1 MFGGAAGAGVKIDK
15 KIFFEKQNYSK
26 MSLYQGMAQRDP
38 TKYPARMGK
47 KWDDEEDIKLLT
59 SIQENKSIADI
70 AAEHERT
77 IGGINSRRK
86 GLAADYWFNDKMPIE
101 EIMTITGLSKEEI
114 EDTIQ
119 RRTIAN
125 NFKKTTKVLQP
136 LPPSPAPP
144 QSNEITELRR
154 EVAELKQTMMEMLK
168 PIKTENTTE
177 RRELILRA
185 LEVVIDEKKKQILR
199 NSYSKSIPLARF
211 YDQEKITYLEPI
223 FSLLKD
229 VQGRLDDLEKR
240 FS

>member
-1 MFGGAAGAGVKIDK
+1 MSMF
-15 KIFFEKQNYSK
+15 
-26 MSLYQGMAQRDP
+26 QGIVESDP

-47 KWDDEEDIKLLT
+47 KWEDDEDIKLLT

-70 AAEHERT
+70 AEEHERT

-86 GLAADYWFNDKMPIE
+86 GLAADYWFNNNTQIE
-101 EIMTITGLSKEEI
+101 EIMTITGLSTGEI
-114 EDTIQ
+114 EETIQ
-119 RRTIAN
+119 RRSFAN
-125 NFKKTTKVLQP
+125 DFKKTKMELKKATKVAQLSRA
-136 LPPSPAPP
+136 PPPPPP

>member
-1 MFGGAAGAGVKIDK
+1 
-15 KIFFEKQNYSK
+15 
-26 MSLYQGMAQRDP
+26 MAQRDP

-47 KWDDEEDIKLLT
+47 KWEDEEDIKLLT

-70 AAEHERT
+70 ATEHERT

-86 GLAADYWFNDKMPIE
+86 GLATDYWFNDKVPIE

-114 EDTIQ
+114 EETIQ
-119 RRTIAN
+119 RRIISN
-125 NFKKTTKVLQP
+125 NFKKTKKVVQP
-136 LPPSPAPP
+136 LPPLSALHASPSPS
-144 QSNEITELRR
+144 QSNEITKLQS

-177 RRELILRA
+177 KRELILKA

-229 VQGRLDDLEKR
+229 IQGRLDHLEKR

>member
-1 MFGGAAGAGVKIDK
+1 
-15 KIFFEKQNYSK
+15 
-26 MSLYQGMAQRDP
+26 MSLYQGMTQRDL

-47 KWDDEEDIKLLT
+47 KWEDDEDIKLLT

-70 AAEHERT
+70 AEEHERT

-101 EIMTITGLSKEEI
+101 EIMTITGLSKGEI
-114 EDTIQ
+114 EETIQ
-119 RRTIAN
+119 RRSFAN
-125 NFKKTTKVLQP
+125 DFKKTKMELKKATKVAQSSRA
-136 LPPSPAPP
+136 PPPPPP

>member
-1 MFGGAAGAGVKIDK
+1 
-15 KIFFEKQNYSK
+15 

-47 KWDDEEDIKLLT
+47 KWEDEEDIKLLT

-70 AAEHERT
+70 ATEHERT

-86 GLAADYWFNDKMPIE
+86 VLAADYWFNDKMPIE
-101 EIMTITGLSKEEI
+101 EIMTITGLSKGEI
-114 EDTIQ
+114 EETIQ
-119 RRTIAN
+119 RRSFAN
-125 NFKKTTKVLQP
+125 DFKKTKMELKKATKVAQSSRAP
-136 LPPSPAPP
+136 RPPPPPP

-154 EVAELKQTMMEMLK
+154 EVAELKQTIVEMLK